1 MADQTSVILER
12 ANSAIVARDFTYA
25 EKLLMNLLRQNPDTP
40 EALELLG
47 SVYLRADRFENALS
61 IYKKLAEIHPGNA
74 EILSNLGSI
83 YRRLGKY
90 EESIAALLEAKKTG
104 DDVETVLYNLGNTYK
119 QMGNYAEAALCFSD
133 VIERK
138 PDDVLAYNHLG
149 SIHALSGRHDLALQA
164 YRRGLQIDPN
174 HPFIHY
180 NMAHSYETLARPIEA
195 AAEYNAALKTKP
207 GWLDAL
213 HDLAVFYI
221 RQKDEPSS
229 VATLRRILAVDAS
242 DVRAL
247 VEMGG
252 IAGKGGRN
260 DEALAYFRKAI
271 ATDPANVK
279 AVLGLVQIY
288 EKQGQFEEAVVE
300 LKSLQTANPKSVE
313 ILVHLARILLRIQQY
328 PEAKSV
334 FRQIE
339 AIEPDNL
346 VALRLQGKMYAEQGE
361 NELAEVCFTK
371 ILAIDPAGVDF
382 RIDLAEQLIQSGKL
396 PEAEEQILAYLVE
409 RPRDFVVRISL
420 GQLYESMKDTGRAQ
434 ATYKE
439 VLASEPENI
448 DALTALSLLYQRTG
462 RNADAVRLADDIVNM
477 QGSRGS
483 EEDLGKLA
491 NSLDLYEKAVQRYGS
506 SNPDAIGRNL
516 KLLRSQAIPDD
527 ETPLIA
533 ARPDEAFV
541 PVDEENDSAALS
553 MEDEIVDDSELPFDE
568 FMTFDETPEDAPGDE
583 TLDDLV
589 NLEEPVEAAD
599 TFAEPGF
606 GPDFSSDAD
615 EMRLDDNAAGKGG
628 ITEEEEI
635 LPPEPAAAWPSPSDS
650 PAPAARE
657 QSAPPRRPANSAY
670 GPESPASPRDVV
682 PADFGKAFPET
693 PPPDLAPDAVPEE
706 LDLTPAMDAESGELD
721 LSPEPEFA
729 TEPERIDE
737 PEVRKPAQPERE
749 PFAPEPESPPGDMG
763 WPIGPESRA
772 NEAETSAI
780 PESGIEEP
788 TSSLMDDFSLSQP
801 EEPIFAE
808 LPDDGLSF
816 ESDDESLGGLDL
828 SPEIELAADEGA
840 ASEPEAVAVDEAIP
854 GIDLTPETETA
865 IDADTFDI
873 PESGLSLEPEAAF
886 DAEPDIASAL
896 PYEPVSESPDSRVA
910 PFPLRAQIL
919 PNPRFDKAL
928 AEIPPIDLLE
938 LFSYLKQITL
948 SLPDRVLAEY
958 LLSDERIQLEYIIE
972 RLSGRPGIK
981 DDIRVKKIRALL
993 GTRRVALDRD
1003 GDGSKIA
1010 IGETLEFLESMASAL
1025 PDQGIAVTMKK
1036 WLEDVRGRYSEND
1049 KSISGL

>member
-61 IYKKLAEIHPGNA
+61 IYKKLSEIHPGNA

-133 VIERK
+133 VIEQK

-180 NMAHSYETLARPIEA
+180 NMAHSYETLGRPSEA

-213 HDLAVFYI
+213 HDLASLYMK
-221 RQKDEPSS
+221 QKDEQAC
-229 VATLRRILAVDAS
+229 VATLRRILAVDPV

-252 IAGKGGRN
+252 IAGKSGRN
-260 DEALAYFRKAI
+260 DDALAYFRKAI
-271 ATDPANVK
+271 ANDPSNVK

-288 EKQGQFEEAVVE
+288 EKQGQFEEAVAE
-300 LKSLQTANPKSVE
+300 LKSLQATNPKSVE
-313 ILVHLARILLRIQQY
+313 ILVHLARILLRLQQY
-328 PEAKSV
+328 PEAKTV

-339 AIEPDNL
+339 AIDPDNL
-346 VALRLQGKMYAEQGE
+346 AALRLQGRMYAEQGE
-361 NELAEVCFTK
+361 NEQAELCFTK

-409 RPRDFVVRISL
+409 RPRDFAVRISL
-420 GQLYESMKDTGRAQ
+420 GQLYESMKDPERAL
-434 ATYKE
+434 ATYKD
-439 VLASEPENI
+439 VLASESENI

-462 RNADAVRLADDIVNM
+462 RNAEAVRLADDIVNM

-483 EEDLGKLA
+483 EEDLGKLS

-516 KLLRSQAIPDD
+516 KLLRSQAIPDA
-527 ETPLIA
+527 EEPLVVAKQEESFI
-533 ARPDEAFV
+533 

-553 MEDEIVDDSELPFDE
+553 MEDEIVGDDELPFDE
-568 FMTFDETPEDAPGDE
+568 LMTFDETPEDETGDE

-599 TFAEPGF
+599 SFAEPGF

-615 EMRLDDNAAGKGG
+615 EMHLDDNAAEKGG

-635 LPPEPAAAWPSPSDS
+635 LPS
-650 PAPAARE
+650 PASAAYARPPEAPASRE
-657 QSAPPRRPANSAY
+657 SPVQPRRPAPPRPEPPAAPRDIPPDITDTFL
-670 GPESPASPRDVV
+670 GEPPLDLTPEPVAEPESEA
-682 PADFGKAFPET
+682 
-693 PPPDLAPDAVPEE
+693 
-706 LDLTPAMDAESGELD
+706 LDLTPAMDTAPEELD
-721 LSPEPEFA
+721 LSPEPEVMP
-729 TEPERIDE
+729 EPD
-737 PEVRKPAQPERE
+737 
-749 PFAPEPESPPGDMG
+749 FAPEPEPVRKPDNRKPVEPEPFVPEPEAPFGNMG
-763 WPIGPESRA
+763 WPPEPQPCTPAAEPESI
-772 NEAETSAI
+772 S
-780 PESGIEEP
+780 ESEVEGP
-788 TSSLMDDFSLSQP
+788 TSSLMDDFALSQP
-801 EEPIFAE
+801 EEPVADE

-816 ESDDESLGGLDL
+816 ESAEEPLAGLDF
-828 SPEIELAADEGA
+828 SPEIELAADEPV
-840 ASEPEAVAVDEAIP
+840 EPVPEAEVPFDETLPA
-854 GIDLTPETETA
+854 GS
-865 IDADTFDI
+865 DTFDI

-886 DAEPDIASAL
+886 DTEFDIASML
-896 PYEPVSESPDSRVA
+896 PNEAAPESPAFRVS
-910 PFPLRAQIL
+910 PFPLRSPLL

-928 AEIPPIDLLE
+928 AEIPPVDLLD

-972 RLSGRPGIK
+972 RLAGRPGIK
-981 DDIRVKKIRALL
+981 DDERVKKIRALL
-993 GTRRVALDRD
+993 GTRREALDKN

-1036 WLEDVRGRYSEND
+1036 WLEDVRGRYSENG
-1049 KSISGL
+1049 KSTSGL